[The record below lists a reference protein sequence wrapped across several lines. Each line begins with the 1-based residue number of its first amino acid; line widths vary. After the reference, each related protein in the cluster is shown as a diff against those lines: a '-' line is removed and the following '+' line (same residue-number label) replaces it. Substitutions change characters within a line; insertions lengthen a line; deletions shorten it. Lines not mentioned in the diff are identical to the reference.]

1 MPPRESISR
10 APRTDVYS
18 VLLVVAAAFLAL
30 AVLITFGELKS
41 DYDFMGSDTGG
52 VAAPA
57 AEETPAPEKTT
68 EPSATTTEPAATTT
82 EPAATTTEAA
92 PATTE

>member
-41 DYDFMGSDTGG
+41 DYDFMGSDTAS
-52 VAAPA
+52 VSAPTETEAPA
-57 AEETPAPEKTT
+57 PAPA
-68 EPSATTTEPAATTT
+68 PATEPAATTT
-82 EPAATTTEAA
+82 EEAA
-92 PATTE
+92 PAAPTTE